1 MIGQLLDKRYRILQV
16 LGAGA
21 FGKTYLAAD
30 LRRPGYPQCVVKQLR
45 LLRPNPTAVKNAH
58 RLFQREAE
66 MLQKLGSHPQIPRL
80 LAYFEQ
86 EKQFY
91 LVKEF
96 TPGHPLSKEMP
107 AGEKLPE
114 ERVAAIVTEI
124 LEVLVFVHGHQV
136 IHRDIKPANLIR
148 RSSDGKL
155 VLIDF
160 GSVKEIVQQEDGGG
174 GAIAART
181 IAAGTPSYMPIEQF
195 YGTPRLNSDI
205 YAVGTI
211 AIQALAGLS
220 SEELQKL
227 RGATKDGGM
236 GKLEWRHLVS
246 VSNELAAILDRMVHH
261 DYTQRYQSAEEALVD
276 LYELMDVPLEGTI
289 LAGTDAAS
297 NVAERK
303 AIAARPWYQHRRVQ
317 AGGAGVALAIAA
329 VGLWQV
335 GLPQRVIAKG
345 YFDRAAKVVVP
356 EAIAASSTPLPPG
369 NLNGKTRRLLPNRFE
384 GDRRVG
390 PNYAQAVADYSQAL
404 NWRDHGRTYFHR
416 GVAYYVQGD
425 WNRALTDFNQALR
438 RGQQGAELH
447 FYLGS
452 TRQQLGDRQSARLS
466 YGTALTKNPRLA
478 TAYWGRGR
486 LSLEE
491 GNYTAAI
498 ADFDRAIQI
507 QKNWAAAH
515 RDRAQAHYALGK
527 LDAAIADATEALT
540 LDAKDSG
547 AYQIRG
553 QARFRKSDLQGALG
567 DLNAAIG
574 LAPNAPDPYYHRAII
589 RSALNETQGTLDDL
603 NEAIRRD
610 GTYALAYL
618 QRGALQDG
626 LGNPT
631 AATDDFRQAAKLCLE
646 QGRRTCYQQ
655 AQEQLARLDPPP
667 EIP

>member
-1 MIGQLLDKRYRILQV
+1 VIGQLLDKRYRILQV

-114 ERVAAIVTEI
+114 ERVASIITEI

-160 GSVKEIVQQEDGGG
+160 GSVKEIVQQEEGV
-174 GAIAART
+174 AAART

-227 RGATKDGGM
+227 RGTSKDGGM
-236 GKLEWRHLVS
+236 GKLEWQHLVS
-246 VSNELAAILDRMVHH
+246 VSHELAAILDRMVHH
-261 DYTQRYQSAEEALVD
+261 DYTLRYQTAEEVLVD
-276 LYELMDVPLEGTI
+276 LYELLDVPLEGTI

-317 AGGAGVALAIAA
+317 AGGALVALAIA
-329 VGLWQV
+329 VGGLWQV
-335 GLPQRVIAKG
+335 GLPQRLIAKH
-345 YFDRAAKVVVP
+345 YFDRAAQVVVP
-356 EAIAASSTPLPPG
+356 EAIAATGSPLPPG
-369 NLNGKTRRLLPNRFE
+369 TLNSKSRRLLPNRFE

-390 PNYAQAVADYSQAL
+390 PNFAQAVADYSQAL
-404 NWRDHGRTYFHR
+404 KWRDHGRTYFHR

-425 WNRALTDFNQALR
+425 WNRALADFNQALR
-438 RGQQGAELH
+438 RGQQGAELQ

-452 TRQQLGDRQSARLS
+452 TRHRLGDRQSARLS
-466 YGTALTKNPRLA
+466 YGAALDKNPRLA

-491 GNYTAAI
+491 GNYGEAI
-498 ADFDRAIQI
+498 ADFDRAIEI
-507 QKNWAAAH
+507 QKNWAAVH
-515 RDRAQAHYALGK
+515 RDRAQAQYALGDF
-527 LDAAIADATEALT
+527 DAAIADATAALT

-553 QARFRKSDLQGALG
+553 QARFRKQDLPGALA

-574 LAPNAPDPYYHRAII
+574 LAPNAPDPYYHRAIV
-589 RSALNETQGTLDDL
+589 RSALNELQGTLDDL

-610 GTYALAYL
+610 GSYALAYL
-618 QRGALQDG
+618 QRGALQEG

-646 QGRRTCYQQ
+646 QGRRTCYGQ
-655 AQEQLARLDPPP
+655 AQERLARLDSPP
-667 EIP
+667 EEP